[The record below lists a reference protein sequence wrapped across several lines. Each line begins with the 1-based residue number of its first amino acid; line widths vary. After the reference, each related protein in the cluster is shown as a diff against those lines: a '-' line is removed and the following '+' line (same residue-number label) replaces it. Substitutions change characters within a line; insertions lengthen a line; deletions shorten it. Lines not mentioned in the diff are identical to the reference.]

1 MSAKRSESQI
11 IYIYS
16 DSELD
21 RTPQLVG
28 RLRVS
33 LSRGE
38 EIYSFEYD
46 QAYLESPTAF
56 NVDPDLQLV
65 KGPQFVKKEKRNF
78 GVFLDSA
85 PDRWGRFLMDKRE
98 IIKARLEERPR
109 KRFMESDY
117 LLQVHDDTRMG
128 AFRLKNDPKGPFL
141 DNATERKT
149 PPITSVRE
157 LEQAVVEF
165 EKDTADLDQE
175 WLSKFQLLIAPGSS
189 LGGARPKANVR
200 DQEGDLWIAKFPSLK
215 DDLDSG
221 LWEFIAYKLA
231 TQCGIWMSESAAKPF
246 YSNSHTFLTK
256 RFDRTRHERHHFFS
270 AMTLLGYQDGANAQ
284 LGVSYL
290 ELVDLIRKRGS
301 KPEIDLEQLWRRMI
315 FSICIS
321 NTDDHLRNHG
331 FLWDK
336 KGIRLSPVYD
346 INPNPLGNG
355 LSLCIDMD
363 DNSLSTELALSVSE
377 FFNVP
382 PPSAQA
388 ILSDI
393 KKAVGR
399 WHHLAKRF
407 GLSSTQIDQMSPAF
421 DER

>member
-1 MSAKRSESQI
+1 VSAKRSESQI

-21 RTPQLVG
+21 LTPQLVG
-28 RLRVS
+28 KLRVS

-38 EIYSFEYD
+38 EIFSFEYD

-78 GVFLDSA
+78 GVFQDSA

-117 LLQVHDDTRMG
+117 LLKVHDDTRMG

-141 DNATERKT
+141 DNATDRKT

-165 EKDTADLDQE
+165 EKDTTDLDQE

-200 DQEGDLWIAKFPSLK
+200 DQEGDLWIAKFPSMK

-246 YSNSHTFLTK
+246 YSNSHTFLSK
-256 RFDRTRHERHHFFS
+256 RFDRTRLERHHFFS

-284 LGVSYL
+284 IGVSYL

-336 KGIRLSPVYD
+336 KGIRLSPAYD
-346 INPNPLGNG
+346 INPNPLGTG

-382 PPSAQA
+382 PLSAQS

-399 WHHLAKRF
+399 WHHLAKRL
-407 GLSSTQIDQMSPAF
+407 GLSSTQIEQMSPAF
-421 DER
+421 GER

>member
-1 MSAKRSESQI
+1 VSAKRSDSQI

-16 DSELD
+16 DSEID
-21 RTPQLVG
+21 HAPQLVG
-28 RLRVS
+28 NLRVS

-38 EIYSFEYD
+38 EIFSFEYD

-65 KGPQFVKKEKRNF
+65 KGPQFVKKDKRNF

-98 IIKARLEERPR
+98 TVKARLEKRPR

-141 DNATERKT
+141 DNATERET
-149 PPITSVRE
+149 PPITSTRE
-157 LEQAVVEF
+157 LEQAVLEF
-165 EKDTADLDQE
+165 EKDTTDLDQA

-215 DDLDSG
+215 DDLESG
-221 LWEFIAYKLA
+221 LWEFLAYKLA
-231 TQCGIWMSESAAKPF
+231 IQNGIWMSESAAKPF

-256 RFDRTRHERHHFFS
+256 RF
-270 AMTLLGYQDGANAQ
+270 AQ

-290 ELVDLIRKRGS
+290 ELVDLILKRGS
-301 KPEIDLEQLWRRMI
+301 KPEIDLQQLWRRI
-315 FSICIS
+315 VFSICIS

-331 FLWDK
+331 FLWDN
-336 KGIRLSPVYD
+336 KGVRLSPAYD
-346 INPNPLGNG
+346 INPNPKGSG

-377 FFNVP
+377 FFYVP
-382 PPSAQA
+382 LASAQA
-388 ILSDI
+388 ILSDMQ
-393 KKAVGR
+393 KAVGQ
-399 WHHLAKRF
+399 WHHLAKRL